1 MHGPPAMLSLHSTL
15 TLKRATRRRYHNI
28 IFEVLPTI
36 VTPSRVPYEMGTLV
50 ALRKFVVLAIRP
62 AIYSL
67 ICCYLILI
75 NRLSG
80 YGWDRPAVKVAL
92 LVAPALLG
100 LAWQATVAIN
110 VPEPYLVST
119 PTSPSSLRAH
129 R

>member
-1 MHGPPAMLSLHSTL
+1 
-15 TLKRATRRRYHNI
+15 
-28 IFEVLPTI
+28 
-36 VTPSRVPYEMGTLV
+36 MGTLI
-50 ALRKFVVLAIRP
+50 ALRDYVILAIRP
-62 AIYSL
+62 AVYSL
-67 ICCYLILI
+67 ICCYFFLI
-75 NRLSG
+75 NRPSR

-119 PTSPSSLRAH
+119 STGPRSLRAH